1 MKRIAVMSHFFYK
14 LFCETP
20 PLDKSDRIGRCR
32 KFPKATRVF
41 KVTKEEKREQV
52 RKWLTNKQLGW
63 MVKKNVKL
71 EHNSTLVSF
80 NQDWDQS
87 LNLAFAKCLS
97 LQP

>member
-20 PLDKSDRIGRCR
+20 PLDKSNRIGRCR

-63 MVKKNVKL
+63 MVKKTVKHRFL
-71 EHNSTLVSF
+71 LTKTGIN
-80 NQDWDQS
+80 
-87 LNLAFAKCLS
+87 
-97 LQP
+97 P